1 MFNVILS
8 ASPKASRLF
17 KALSN
22 ERRLNVL
29 CHLSEKEYS
38 VNDLCKM
45 VDLSQSAL
53 SQHLAMLRAY
63 GLVKTRRDAQTI
75 YYSVSAPEIAVIL
88 NTLQKYYVSQGDDEH
103 ILPGTTPLEA
113 EAAKDL
119 GAKDIDDSALAGR

>member
-8 ASPKASRLF
+8 SSPKASRLF

-29 CHLSEKEYS
+29 CHLSSREYS

-88 NTLQKYYVSQGDDEH
+88 NTLQKFYLAQDDDETVKPDPAA
-103 ILPGTTPLEA
+103 IDA
-113 EAAKDL
+113 ENTVGLRSSSMA
-119 GAKDIDDSALAGR
+119 RR